1 MPFSDNEVVF
11 ATDIPLAR
19 IEASC
24 TGRLVRDNNKMEAK
38 VMDKNFGCVF
48 MSVLPSKGKIRS
60 SDKGIAVVLQ
70 QDLSCSGDWNLS
82 RFQDE
87 GIT

>member
-19 IEASC
+19 LEASC

-38 VMDKNFGCVF
+38 VIDKNFGCVF
-48 MSVLPSKGKIRS
+48 MSVFSGKKFLI
-60 SDKGIAVVLQ
+60 
-70 QDLSCSGDWNLS
+70 
-82 RFQDE
+82 
-87 GIT
+87 